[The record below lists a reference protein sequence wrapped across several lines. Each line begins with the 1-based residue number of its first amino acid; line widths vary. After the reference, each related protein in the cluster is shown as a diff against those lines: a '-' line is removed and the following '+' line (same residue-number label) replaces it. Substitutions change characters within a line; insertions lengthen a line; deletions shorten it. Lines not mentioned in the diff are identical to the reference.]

1 MAEIRRLTPDDSEA
15 FAQLRRR
22 AYETDPSAF
31 AGLRSDEPTFDPE
44 FVAERLRAGADGTSV
59 VLGSF
64 QSGLV
69 GSLGVVCEQ
78 PARWR
83 HKARLWGFY
92 VEPSHRRQH
101 LGQQLLS
108 AACAHA
114 ASLGVEQLYLK
125 VSTQCGAAIAAYEN
139 FGFSAFGREPRA
151 LKGPHGYSDELHMV
165 LFLEAASLQ

>member
-1 MAEIRRLTPDDSEA
+1 MPEIHRLTPDDSEA

-31 AGLRSDEPTFDPE
+31 AGLPSDEPTFDPQI
-44 FVAERLRAGADGTSV
+44 VADRLRAEADGTSV
-59 VLGSF
+59 ILGAF

-69 GSLGVVCEQ
+69 GSLGVVCDE

-92 VEPSHRRQH
+92 VEPPHRRQH

-114 ASLGVEQLYLK
+114 ASLSIEQLYLK
-125 VSTQCGAAIAAYEN
+125 VSTQCAAAVAAYET
-139 FGFSAFGREPRA
+139 FGFTTFGREPRA
-151 LKGPHGYSDELHMV
+151 LKGPLGYSDELHMV
-165 LFLEAASLQ
+165 LFLKRVAS